1 MKPITQLILILLL
14 TFTVAPVYAGDVDDL
29 LEEADELKR
38 RVIEAQRK
46 SHFSNKPITVED
58 KNRFEELEK
67 LANLGDAEAQREFGL
82 MHYKGLGTVR
92 GEQKAIKWFKLS
104 ISNGNA
110 LAARQLYEVYS
121 RGYGVAEDYTESK
134 KWLKLSAEMGDV
146 TGQGILGGKYFLG
159 RRGFVE
165 DLVLSHMWFNISVAN
180 GSSSTYYKTMVE
192 EYLTPDQLAEAQ
204 KLAREWME
212 EHYKN

>member
-92 GEQKAIKWFKLS
+92 GEQKAIKW
-104 ISNGNA
+104 
-110 LAARQLYEVYS
+110 
-121 RGYGVAEDYTESK
+121 
-134 KWLKLSAEMGDV
+134 LKLSAEMGDV

-212 EHYKN
+212 EHGKE